1 VTAASPSLDGR
12 AAIVT
17 GAGGF
22 IGRAIAHALAGRGAR
37 IAVADCDAA
46 RADEAC
52 EALRAAGASALP
64 VVVDVSEEAQV
75 ASLVARTVEAFGRLD
90 VLVNAA
96 AELRPE
102 IALRDVDVVSMDQA
116 VWDRVMAVNLR
127 GPMFACKHA
136 IPAMAGHP
144 GSIVNVASVQALD
157 GYSFLTAYGVSKAAL
172 VALTKYVATRHG
184 RDGVRCNAV
193 APGLIPHAGLR
204 RNFSQ
209 ELIDGVLRHNL
220 VPHHGDVEDV
230 ARAVAYLAGDESRFV
245 TGQLLV
251 VDGGYTTHSPSYAE
265 TSPEGTGPR

>member
-1 VTAASPSLDGR
+1 MTAASLDGKV
-12 AAIVT
+12 AIVT
-17 GAGGF
+17 GAGGW
-22 IGRAIAHALAGRGAR
+22 IGRAISQNLAQRGAR

-46 RADEAC
+46 RAGEAC
-52 EALRAAGASALP
+52 EALRAVGASALP
-64 VVVDVSEEAQV
+64 VVTDVCEEPQV
-75 ASLVARTVEAFGRLD
+75 RSLVERTLQAFGRLD

-102 IALRDVDVVSMDQA
+102 IALRDVDVVSMDQE

-127 GPMFACKHA
+127 GPMFGCKHA
-136 IPAMAGHP
+136 IPAMAGHS
-144 GSIVNVASVQALD
+144 GAIVNVASVQALD
-157 GYSFLTAYGVSKAAL
+157 GYTFLTAYGVSKAAL
-172 VALTKYVATRHG
+172 VALTRYVATRHG

-220 VPHHGDVEDV
+220 VPYHGDTEDI
-230 ARAVAYLAGDESRFV
+230 AQAVGYLASDESKFV

-251 VDGGYTTHSPSYAE
+251 VDGGYTAHSPSYAE
-265 TSPEGTGPR
+265 QSPEATGAR

>member
-1 VTAASPSLDGR
+1 VTVGSLDGR

-17 GAGGF
+17 GGAGF
-22 IGRAIAHALAGRGAR
+22 IGRAIARELAGRGAR
-37 IAVADCDAA
+37 IAIADTDAA
-46 RADEAC
+46 RAAEAC
-52 EALRAAGASALP
+52 EELRGGGASAIP
-64 VVVDVSEEAQV
+64 VATDVSEEAQLR
-75 ASLVARTVEAFGRLD
+75 ALVERTLGAFGRLD

-102 IALRDVDVVSMDQA
+102 IALRDVDVVSMEQA

-127 GPMFACKHA
+127 GPMLACKHA
-136 IPAMAGHP
+136 IPAMAGHA

-157 GYSFLTAYGVSKAAL
+157 GYAFLTAYGVSKAAL
-172 VALTKYVATRHG
+172 VALTRYVATRHG

-204 RNFSQ
+204 KHFSQ

-220 VPHHGDVEDV
+220 VPYHGDVEDV
-230 ARAVAYLAGDESRFV
+230 AQAVAYLAGDESRFV

-265 TSPEGTGPR
+265 APPESGGPR

>member
-1 VTAASPSLDGR
+1 MAAASLDGR
-12 AAIVT
+12 VAIVT
-17 GAGGF
+17 GGGGF
-22 IGRAIAHALAGRGAR
+22 IGGAISQALALRGAR
-37 IAVADCDAA
+37 IAVADCDLA
-46 RADEAC
+46 RAGEAC

-64 VVVDVSEEAQV
+64 VGVDVGEEAQV
-75 ASLVARTVEAFGRLD
+75 RALVERTLGAFGRLD

-102 IALRDVDVVSMDQA
+102 IALRDTDVVAMDQA

-136 IPAMAGHP
+136 IPAMAGHA

-157 GYSFLTAYGVSKAAL
+157 GYTFLTAYGVSKAAL
-172 VALTKYVATRHG
+172 VSLTRYVATRHG

-204 RNFSQ
+204 KNFSQ

-220 VPHHGDVEDV
+220 VPYHGDVDDI
-230 ARAVAYLAGDESRFV
+230 AQAVAYLAGDESKFV

-265 TSPEGTGPR
+265 QSPEGTGSR